1 MHTLRELQQEFM
13 QAMFDRERPALTQHL
28 AGTDSESVWRT
39 AVYRNNTF
47 SNLQDALAST
57 YSVIVK
63 LVGSEFFHYA
73 AKEYC
78 YQYPSV
84 SGDLHHFGKEFSD
97 FLAAHS
103 AVAQLAYLPDVAK
116 LEWICH
122 QAYFAADHA
131 PLGFERLTQVA
142 PERYGDL
149 KFKLHPACALLE
161 SAFPVDRIWAVNQDD
176 YAGEQAVDLSSGG
189 VAMLV
194 KRAFYRVEVL
204 RLSRNEWGFLQAL
217 SIGQT
222 FSAACDTALQIDP
235 HLNLSTTLQ
244 HWVEEAILVDFAIAV

>member
-1 MHTLRELQQEFM
+1 MHALRELQQGFM
-13 QAMFDRERPALTQHL
+13 EAVLNRESLSLAQHL
-28 AGTDSESVWRT
+28 VGTDTESVWRT
-39 AVYRNNTF
+39 EIYRNNAF
-47 SNLQDALAST
+47 SNLQGALASA
-57 YSVIVK
+57 YPVIVK
-63 LVGSEFFHYA
+63 LVGSDFFHYA

-78 YQYPSV
+78 YQHPSV
-84 SGDLHHFGKEFSD
+84 SGDLHHFGEKFSD

-122 QAYFAADHA
+122 QAYFAAEHA
-131 PLGFERLTQVA
+131 PLGFERLRQVA

-189 VAMLV
+189 ATILV
-194 KRAFYRVEVL
+194 NRALYRVEVL
-204 RLSRNEWGFLQAL
+204 RLSRSEWGFLQAL
-217 SIGQT
+217 STGHI

-235 HLNLSTTLQ
+235 YLNLSTTLQ
-244 HWVEEAILVDFAIAV
+244 RWVDEAILVDFAIAA